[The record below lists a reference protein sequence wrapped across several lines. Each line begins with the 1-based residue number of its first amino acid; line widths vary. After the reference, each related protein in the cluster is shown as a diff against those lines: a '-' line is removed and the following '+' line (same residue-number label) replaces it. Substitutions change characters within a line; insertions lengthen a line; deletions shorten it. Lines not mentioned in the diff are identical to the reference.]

1 MIKILNGLSY
11 LIKPSYTA
19 EIINSPQACGDIF
32 IPRSFYY
39 EGNEFIITGISEK
52 AFWQNNNIHTIKFS
66 EQSEIRSIKE
76 NTFTYSSLYQI
87 TIPPHVQQIES
98 NAFKNCQNLRFVE
111 FSPKS
116 ELCIIGNAAF
126 SFCNSLQSFHVPST
140 VTCIASSAFS
150 YCTNLQTFTFS
161 EDSEIS
167 MIEAGAFTSTNLTK
181 IAIPQSLQNIRL
193 NFGVCPNLN
202 EIEIFGDYIVFE
214 KQAYE
219 GMKNIKTVKL
229 PNAVHV
235 KIAKGCGNFEIYERQ
250 NISVSGTGVYE
261 HEPKK
266 FSYFT
271 SQESHKPHNKSI
283 SRNFTQNEIQTP
295 IQTTLTSTA
304 QSPQLQSSSKFG
316 NRPVSILS
324 ARNSIGKKTSVF
336 IQTPKPTNNNQ
347 QTGNVNDLMRKVKD
361 LEQQLE
367 IKEKQIKSF
376 QKDLRI
382 MKKEYEKSQ
391 EKLNEISDGKNK
403 AFKNIQ
409 IFNVAEMDKLEKG
422 IVLGQGMTS
431 VVTKVLKKNE
441 YALKTLNSNI
451 LKNIEKEKK
460 VDEEEEE
467 SKDIYSIDIEKVK
480 RFLAEYEILNYLNHI
495 NIIKTFGFCIGDET
509 HQPAMLLEYCPKNLK
524 NFIEAKHYSPTD
536 IIVIIVQI
544 CKAMKYIHENNIIH
558 RDLKPENILLDDKK
572 VVKLSDFGISK
583 LITKEE
589 QTTTFTKG
597 VGSLLFMAP
606 ELFEKEG
613 SYDFKVDVYAFGFVL
628 YFVLTGGNLP
638 EIGIKDVLEGKKAE
652 IPYNVNKFSADL
664 INKCWSSSPD
674 ERPSFPDIYKE
685 IEDNRYNLINGSNEE
700 EIRIRLGN
708 IY

>member
-1 MIKILNGLSY
+1 M
-11 LIKPSYTA
+11 
-19 EIINSPQACGDIF
+19 
-32 IPRSFYY
+32 
-39 EGNEFIITGISEK
+39 
-52 AFWQNNNIHTIKFS
+52 
-66 EQSEIRSIKE
+66 
-76 NTFTYSSLYQI
+76 
-87 TIPPHVQQIES
+87 
-98 NAFKNCQNLRFVE
+98 
-111 FSPKS
+111 
-116 ELCIIGNAAF
+116 
-126 SFCNSLQSFHVPST
+126 
-140 VTCIASSAFS
+140 
-150 YCTNLQTFTFS
+150 
-161 EDSEIS
+161 
-167 MIEAGAFTSTNLTK
+167 
-181 IAIPQSLQNIRL
+181 
-193 NFGVCPNLN
+193 
-202 EIEIFGDYIVFE
+202 
-214 KQAYE
+214 
-219 GMKNIKTVKL
+219 
-229 PNAVHV
+229 
-235 KIAKGCGNFEIYERQ
+235 
-250 NISVSGTGVYE
+250 
-261 HEPKK
+261 
-266 FSYFT
+266 
-271 SQESHKPHNKSI
+271 
-283 SRNFTQNEIQTP
+283 
-295 IQTTLTSTA
+295 
-304 QSPQLQSSSKFG
+304 
-316 NRPVSILS
+316 
-324 ARNSIGKKTSVF
+324 
-336 IQTPKPTNNNQ
+336 
-347 QTGNVNDLMRKVKD
+347 
-361 LEQQLE
+361 
-367 IKEKQIKSF
+367 
-376 QKDLRI
+376 
-382 MKKEYEKSQ
+382 
-391 EKLNEISDGKNK
+391 
-403 AFKNIQ
+403 
-409 IFNVAEMDKLEKG
+409 
-422 IVLGQGMTS
+422 
-431 VVTKVLKKNE
+431 
-441 YALKTLNSNI
+441 
-451 LKNIEKEKK
+451 KNIEKEKK